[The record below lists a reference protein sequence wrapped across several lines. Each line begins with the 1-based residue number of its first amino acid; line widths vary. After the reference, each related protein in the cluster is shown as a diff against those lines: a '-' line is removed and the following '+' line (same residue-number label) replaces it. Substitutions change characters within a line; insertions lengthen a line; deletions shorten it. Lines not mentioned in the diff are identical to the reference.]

1 MNSLCVNF
9 KTEMY
14 NEFPKLDFGIIIYGS
29 NIFDINSSDLDVC
42 IICDNISNDDKEK
55 ITKKVIEFHHKYN
68 LKIDQEVPYENK
80 LIFSYQDIKD
90 AIIDNPFV
98 DRGIISINPIVKTN
112 EFLSSIE
119 MKKRLILNVL
129 TTKHITINCKKIINE
144 YEKKAWDVILNTI
157 IENAS
162 LNDLSPENILKNLYR
177 DVCTGNEGEMFLGY
191 KNNNIK
197 KEKHLVKQIKKALK
211 RYKKKKKTII
221 LCNNLNPFLPSKKM
235 IFKLASN
242 MKSLKNY
249 PSATSSKINRVISDK
264 LKVPIE
270 TTIVTNGSTE
280 AFDYLLRI
288 PSIEKVGIFTPTFW
302 GYESACKRNNR
313 EIIKV
318 PLKDNRYYEYDKIN
332 DLSKDV
338 DMIFLC
344 NPNNPTLDT
353 LNKEKLIN
361 IINQNKNCHFVIDE
375 TELVFNA
382 DYSERTFIKETMN
395 HSNLSVI
402 TSVSKFFG
410 VPGLRCGFIITNEVN
425 AKQINKIR
433 ILFSINI
440 FSELFMIN
448 YFNRF
453 NDLKLIKK
461 IHKNFTYLIAN
472 LKTKYITEIINV
484 NTGFIL
490 IRFDNS
496 IDVNEL
502 TDYLQTKGIIIRNI
516 KKSYPNFLGECIR
529 VSAGKRKEFRKLIK
543 YIKKFI
549 KNKNKINKYRKE
561 ERYV

>member
-29 NIFDINSSDLDVC
+29 NILDINSSDLDVC
-42 IICDNISNDDKEK
+42 IICDNVSNDDKEK

-98 DRGIISINPIVKTN
+98 DRGIISINPIVKTK

-119 MKKRLILNVL
+119 MKKRLILNIL

-162 LNDLSPENILKNLYR
+162 LNDLSPKNILKNLYR
-177 DVCTGNEGEMFLGY
+177 DVYTGNEGEMFLGY
-191 KNNNIK
+191 KNNNIE
-197 KEKHLVKQIKKALK
+197 KEKYLVKQIKKALK
-211 RYKKKKKTII
+211 RYKNKKKTII
-221 LCNNLNPFLPSKKM
+221 LCNNLNPFLPNKKM

-249 PSATSSKINRVISDK
+249 PSATSSKINRIISDK

-313 EIIKV
+313 KIIKV

-353 LNKEKLIN
+353 LNKEKLIS
-361 IINQNKNCHFVIDE
+361 IINQNRNCHFVIDE
-375 TELVFNA
+375 TERVFNA
-382 DYSERTFIKETMN
+382 DYSERTFIKETIN
-395 HSNLSVI
+395 YSNLSVI
-402 TSVSKFFG
+402 TSVSKFLG

-472 LKTKYITEIINV
+472 LKSKYITEITNV

-490 IRFDNS
+490 ISFDNS

-502 TDYLQTKGIIIRNI
+502 TEYLQTKGIIIRNI
-516 KKSYPNFLGECIR
+516 KKSYPNFLGESIR

-549 KNKNKINKYRKE
+549 KIKKYRKE

>member
-29 NIFDINSSDLDVC
+29 NILDINSSDLDVC
-42 IICDNISNDDKEK
+42 IICDNVSNDDKEK

-98 DRGIISINPIVKTN
+98 DRGIISINPIVKTK

-119 MKKRLILNVL
+119 MKKRLILNIL

-162 LNDLSPENILKNLYR
+162 LNDLSPKNILKNLYR

-191 KNNNIK
+191 KNNNIE
-197 KEKHLVKQIKKALK
+197 KEKYLVKQIKKALK
-211 RYKKKKKTII
+211 RYKKKKRTII
-221 LCNNLNPFLPSKKM
+221 LCNNLNPFLPNKKI

-313 EIIKV
+313 KIIKV

-353 LNKEKLIN
+353 LNKEKLIS
-361 IINQNKNCHFVIDE
+361 IINQNRNCHFVIDE

-395 HSNLSVI
+395 YSNLSVI

-472 LKTKYITEIINV
+472 LKSKYITEITNV

-516 KKSYPNFLGECIR
+516 KKSYPNFLGESIR

-549 KNKNKINKYRKE
+549 ENKNKKI
-561 ERYV
+561 